1 MDRECLFCGTV
12 LDETRKDSYVC
23 EECDYKIKLLKQIT
37 KLDSA
42 RIKIE
47 KSVKK
52 YLRKNCSYEKERD
65 NVARKIVKEKFQF
78 GSSDE
83 TCFALQ
89 LEKEH
94 IRYFPNY
101 KIGKYRVDFFLPD
114 MKRIIE
120 IDGELFH
127 TDEDRDFIR
136 ERSIMSS
143 VGEEYEIVRIPAS
156 YVPNYIIKNLR
167 EIIEF
172 VVDKRKFDGRFR
184 DTRWD
189 KQYLG
194 EYLNLQNYLRRNK
207 R

>member
-1 MDRECLFCGTV
+1 M
-12 LDETRKDSYVC
+12 
-23 EECDYKIKLLKQIT
+23 
-37 KLDSA
+37 
-42 RIKIE
+42 
-47 KSVKK
+47 
-52 YLRKNCSYEKERD
+52 
-65 NVARKIVKEKFQF
+65 
-78 GSSDE
+78 
-83 TCFALQ
+83 
-89 LEKEH
+89 
-94 IRYFPNY
+94 
-101 KIGKYRVDFFLPD
+101 PD

-120 IDGELFH
+120 IDGEIFH

-194 EYLNLQNYLRRNK
+194 EYLNLQSYLRRNK

>member
-42 RIKIE
+42 RTKIE

-52 YLRKNCSYEKERD
+52 HLRRDCSYEEERD
-65 NVARKIVKEKFQF
+65 NIARKIIKEKFQF

-120 IDGELFH
+120 IDGEIFH

-194 EYLNLQNYLRRNK
+194 EYLNLQSYLRRNK